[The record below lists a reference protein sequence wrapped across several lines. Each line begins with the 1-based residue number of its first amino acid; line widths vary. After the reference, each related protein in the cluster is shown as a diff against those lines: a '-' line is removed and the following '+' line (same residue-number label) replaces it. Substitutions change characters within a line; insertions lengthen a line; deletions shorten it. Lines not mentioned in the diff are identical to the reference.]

1 MYDVIVIGA
10 GPAGISAALYA
21 KRAGKNVL
29 VLYYGE
35 SNLEK
40 TSVIQNYYGFEDGIS
55 AKKLYADGIK
65 QAQNIGIDVIKDE
78 VVNIEKNENEF
89 CVLSVDNKYLS
100 KTLIISTGNKK
111 NKPNIENLSNY
122 EGKGVS
128 YCATCDGFF
137 YRNKNVAVIGS
148 GNYAITEAKYLKNIV
163 ESVTILTD
171 GEEVHIDDF
180 ETNTKKLRR
189 IYGENAVEGV
199 EFEDGTKLHFDGFF
213 IALGEAGAFDFSKQ
227 MGIFTKGENII
238 VNEEME
244 TNIEGLYACGDVTGG
259 LLQIC
264 KAVYEGA
271 KAGINS
277 AKYLNEKGE
286 N

>member
-1 MYDVIVIGA
+1 MYDGIVIGA

-171 GEEVHIDDF
+171 GEEVQIDDF

>member
-89 CVLSVDNKYLS
+89 CVLSVNNKYLS

-180 ETNTKKLRR
+180 ETNKKKLRR

>member
-65 QAQNIGIDVIKDE
+65 QAQNIGIDVIRDE

-128 YCATCDGFF
+128 YCVTCDGFF

>member
-65 QAQNIGIDVIKDE
+65 QAQNIGIDVIRDE

>member
-65 QAQNIGIDVIKDE
+65 QAQNIGIDVIRDE

-277 AKYLNEKGE
+277 AKYLNEKGD

>member
-171 GEEVHIDDF
+171 GEEVQIDDF

-189 IYGENAVEGV
+189 IYGENEVEGV

>member
-180 ETNTKKLRR
+180 ETNKKKLRR

>member
-171 GEEVHIDDF
+171 GEEVQIDDF
-180 ETNTKKLRR
+180 ETNTKKLRK

-277 AKYLNEKGE
+277 TKYLNEKGE

>member
-171 GEEVHIDDF
+171 GEEVQIDDF

>member
-55 AKKLYADGIK
+55 AKKLYSDGIK

-277 AKYLNEKGE
+277 AKYLNEKGD

>member
-277 AKYLNEKGE
+277 AKYLNEKGD